1 MPEVKR
7 LDSFG
12 CMVFMGGEKGA
23 QAEEYN
29 AKRLAYGV
37 DLIRRDSFAMPNGGR
52 TPRSARIEGKG
63 RVPAAAATRRRAGE
77 SGPGY
82 LVVDV
87 LFFVE
92 PTTGACL
99 LVHLVLHLSRG
110 LPRLT
115 CGSVL
120 A

>member
-37 DLIRRDSFAMPNGGR
+37 DLIRRDSFAMPNGGGELAAPIGGLNDGECVSYR
-52 TPRSARIEGKG
+52 HPRSARIEGKG
-63 RVPAAAATRRRAGE
+63 RVPAAAATRRRA
-77 SGPGY
+77 PGN
-82 LVVDV
+82 LD
-87 LFFVE
+87 
-92 PTTGACL
+92 PGNWWW
-99 LVHLVLHLSRG
+99 
-110 LPRLT
+110 T
-115 CGSVL
+115 CSSL
-120 A
+120 

>member
-23 QAEEYN
+23 QAEEHN

-52 TPRSARIEGKG
+52 T
-63 RVPAAAATRRRAGE
+63 RR
-77 SGPGY
+77 
-82 LVVDV
+82 
-87 LFFVE
+87 
-92 PTTGACL
+92 TN
-99 LVHLVLHLSRG
+99 
-110 LPRLT
+110 RL
-115 CGSVL
+115 